1 MKRDIRAVFFDLDDT
16 LCAYWAAS
24 RKGLREAIDSAN
36 LGIDTDEVI
45 HAWREV
51 FATFSKEIKSD
62 PWYRR
67 YLESGEPTRTE
78 HLRRTLVKLGIASEE
93 KAKEISR
100 EYARLRDRYL
110 VLFPEARPLL
120 EHLRG
125 RYVLGLITNGPA
137 DVQRQEIETLDI
149 AQYFDHIFIEGE
161 VKIGKPEIE
170 IFEAARK
177 MCGFEPH
184 QMLFVGN
191 AFEHDVQGAKNA
203 GWWAIWANR
212 GEEVDPGTEPRP
224 DAEIMHLYE
233 VCDWLGIE
241 APSDAP
247 VGERIE
253 SKNWR

>member
-1 MKRDIRAVFFDLDDT
+1 MRDIRAVFFDLDDT

-24 RKGLREAIDSAN
+24 RKSLGEAIDRAD
-36 LGIDTDEVI
+36 LGIPTDDVI

-67 YLESGEPTRTE
+67 YLETGEPTRTE
-78 HLRRTLVKLGIASEE
+78 HLRRTLRRLGIPSEE
-93 KAKEISR
+93 NAKQISH

-120 EHLRG
+120 KHLRG

-137 DVQRQEIETLDI
+137 DIQRQEIETLRI
-149 AQYFDHIFIEGE
+149 AHYFDHILIEGE
-161 VKIGKPEIE
+161 FKIGKPDLE
-170 IFEAARK
+170 IFEAARRA
-177 MCGFEPH
+177 CDLQPH

-212 GEEVDPGTEPRP
+212 GEEVDPGTEPRA

-241 APSDAP
+241 APSEQSAGQP
-247 VGERIE
+247 IE